1 MTLRSVVWGCALIS
15 GLGAAIGFGD
25 KQSSAVGEPTQA
37 EQDAALAQCA
47 GGGAAILRPLLVQ
60 CADIGDLYANW
71 TPPPPP
77 WQFCLSDSMLGTS
90 WRTDLLNEMKKIN
103 SQIHA
108 AGLAKAEVLVTDSNN
123 NIGIQLTQFNNLSR
137 QGCNVIISTPSN
149 PTGMCSG
156 MHDALEKGVLSITVQ
171 SPVNCPDAMNVGS
184 NQYYGGREL
193 AEWVAKALHGK
204 GNVLILSGV
213 PGISTTI
220 GLEAG
225 SKAALAKYPG
235 IKIVGTVYG
244 FWNEAT
250 SKTEMVKWLAT
261 HPQKLDGIVSYGDM
275 AVAAD
280 EALAQSG
287 RPPVM
292 QADGTNECAYIAY
305 WHDKKLHTLAFL
317 AGGGSNGYEAF
328 YVAMKMLNGAKPT
341 TNMVWYPVAGADRS
355 PARRSSTRRGRA
367 SPRPARAGRT
377 RRIVTS
383 RRDSYIDMFFKGG
396 KPIEPKPHPDWAC
409 PSSLGMGDGLNTG
422 AHPLLERQWAGA
434 TVQPSPQPR

>member
-1 MTLRSVVWGCALIS
+1 MKLWSTARALILTLTGAGVIAIGAECAL
-15 GLGAAIGFGD
+15 AANEVPAP
-25 KQSSAVGEPTQA
+25 SADEQQA
-37 EQDAALAQCA
+37 AMATVPQQARTYYDHYWYNAPVA
-47 GGGAAILRPLLVQ
+47 PNP
-60 CADIGDLYANW
+60 YANW

-77 WQFCLSDSMLGTS
+77 WQFCLNDSMLGTS
-90 WRTDLLNEMKKIN
+90 WRTDLLKELKKLN
-103 SQIHA
+103 AQYHA
-108 AGLAKAEVLVTDSNN
+108 AGLTKPDVLVTDSNN
-123 NIGIQLTQFNNLSR
+123 NISVQLTQFNNLSR

-149 PTGMCSG
+149 PTGLCSG
-156 MHDALEKGVLSITVQ
+156 MRDSLEKGVINITVQ
-171 SPVNCPDAMNVGS
+171 SPVSCNYAINVGS

-193 AEWVAKALHGK
+193 ADWVGKALQGK

-261 HPQKLDGIVSYGDM
+261 HPQRLDGIVSYGDM

-305 WHDKKLHTLAFL
+305 WHDKKLHSLAFL

-328 YVAMKMLNGAKPT
+328 LVAMKMLNGQKPT
-341 TNMVWYPVAGADRS
+341 TNMIWFPLPPLNDSGAEKLYAAW
-355 PARRSSTRRGRA
+355 PGITPTSTCWA
-367 SPRPARAGRT
+367 DEPDHHLAP
-377 RRIVTS
+377 
-383 RRDSYIDMFFKGG
+383 DPYIAMFFKGG
-396 KPIEPKPHPDWAC
+396 KPVEPKPNP
-409 PSSLGMGDGLNTG
+409 
-422 AHPLLERQWAGA
+422 
-434 TVQPSPQPR
+434 

>member
-1 MTLRSVVWGCALIS
+1 MTIRSMLHAAALI
-15 GLGAAIGFGD
+15 
-25 KQSSAVGEPTQA
+25 VGVVGVFSVGI
-37 EQDAALAQCA
+37 DAAMAIDEPS
-47 GGGAAILRPLLVQ
+47 GADQKAALSNVPPKARAFYDHYWYNAPV
-60 CADIGDLYANW
+60 GPNPYANW

-77 WQFCLSDSMLGTS
+77 WQFCLNDSMLGTS
-90 WRTDLLNEMKKIN
+90 WRTDLLNELKKLN
-103 SQIHA
+103 AQYHA
-108 AGLAKAEVLVTDSNN
+108 VGLTKEDVLTTDSNN
-123 NIGIQLTQFNNLSR
+123 NIGVQLTQFNNLSR
-137 QGCNVIISTPSN
+137 QGCNVIVSTPSN
-149 PTGMCSG
+149 PTGLCEG
-156 MHDALEKGVLSITVQ
+156 MKDAVEKGVLNITVQ
-171 SPVNCPDAMNVGS
+171 SPVNCPYAMNVGS
-184 NQYYGGREL
+184 NQYYGGRVL

-225 SKAALAKYPG
+225 TKAALAKYPG

-305 WHDKKLHTLAFL
+305 WHDKHLHTLAFL
-317 AGGGSNGYEAF
+317 AGGGSNGYEVF
-328 YVAMKMLNGAKPT
+328 YTALKMLMGAKPT
-341 TNMVWYPVAGADRS
+341 TNMIWYPLPELTDASAAKLYAAWPGITPTSTCWADE
-355 PARRSSTRRGRA
+355 PDHHLAA
-367 SPRPARAGRT
+367 DA
-377 RRIVTS
+377 
-383 RRDSYIDMFFKGG
+383 YMDMFFKGG
-396 KPIEPKPHPDWAC
+396 KKIEPKPNP
-409 PSSLGMGDGLNTG
+409 
-422 AHPLLERQWAGA
+422 
-434 TVQPSPQPR
+434 

>member
-1 MTLRSVVWGCALIS
+1 MAPTSVGPQMPKREAIVMKLRSIARGLVLTLI
-15 GLGAAIGFGD
+15 GAGVIAIG
-25 KQSSAVGEPTQA
+25 A
-37 EQDAALAQCA
+37 ERALAASEVPTPSTMEQQ
-47 GGGAAILRPLLVQ
+47 AAMATVPPKARAYYDHYWYNAPV
-60 CADIGDLYANW
+60 APNPYANW

-77 WQFCLSDSMLGTS
+77 WQFCLNDSMLGTS
-90 WRTDLLNEMKKIN
+90 WRTDLLNELKKLN
-103 SQIHA
+103 AQYHA
-108 AGLAKAEVLVTDSNN
+108 AGLTKPDVLVTDSNN
-123 NIGIQLTQFNNLSR
+123 NISLQLTQFNNLSR

-149 PTGMCSG
+149 PTGLCSG
-156 MHDALEKGVLSITVQ
+156 MRDSLEKGVINITVQ
-171 SPVNCPDAMNVGS
+171 SPVNCNAAINVGS

-193 AEWVAKALHGK
+193 ADWVGKALHGK

-261 HPQKLDGIVSYGDM
+261 HPQRLDGIVSYGDM

-305 WHDKKLHTLAFL
+305 WHDKKLHSLAFL

-328 YVAMKMLNGAKPT
+328 LVAMKMLFGQKPV
-341 TNMVWYPVAGADRS
+341 TNMIWFPLPPLNDTGAAKLYAAW
-355 PARRSSTRRGRA
+355 PGITPTSTCWA
-367 SPRPARAGRT
+367 DEPDHHLAP
-377 RRIVTS
+377 
-383 RRDSYIDMFFKGG
+383 DPYIALFFKGG
-396 KPIEPKPHPDWAC
+396 KPIEPKPNP
-409 PSSLGMGDGLNTG
+409 
-422 AHPLLERQWAGA
+422 
-434 TVQPSPQPR
+434 

>member
-1 MTLRSVVWGCALIS
+1 MRAF
-15 GLGAAIGFGD
+15 GLGRIVAMGAYLAVIGLVANDVRAADEI
-25 KQSSAVGEPTQA
+25 KAPSEA
-37 EQDAALAQCA
+37 EQQAALAKVPASARQYYDHYWYNA
-47 GGGAAILRPLLVQ
+47 PVS
-60 CADIGDLYANW
+60 DNPYANW

-90 WRTDLLNEMKKIN
+90 WRTDLLNELKKLN
-103 SQIHA
+103 AQYHA
-108 AGLAKAEVLVTDSNN
+108 AGLTKEDVLVTDSNN
-123 NIGIQLTQFNNLSR
+123 NISIQLTQFNNLAR
-137 QGCNVIISTPSN
+137 QGCNVIVSTPSN
-149 PTGMCSG
+149 PTGMCAG
-156 MHDALEKGVLSITVQ
+156 MHDALEKGVLTITVQ
-171 SPVNCPDAMNVGS
+171 SPVTCNDAINVGS

-193 AEWVAKALHGK
+193 AEWVAKALNGK

-225 SKAALAKYPG
+225 SKSALDKYPD
-235 IKIVGTVYG
+235 IKLVGTVYG

-305 WHDKKLHTLAFL
+305 WREKKLHTLALL

-328 YVAMKMLNGAKPT
+328 LVAIKMLSGQRPS
-341 TNMVWYPVAGADRS
+341 TNMIWFPLPPVDDAEAEKLYQSHPGITSTATCWAD
-355 PARRSSTRRGRA
+355 AA
-367 SPRPARAGRT
+367 DHHLVADA
-377 RRIVTS
+377 
-383 RRDSYIDMFFKGG
+383 YIDAFFSGG
-396 KPIEPKPHPDWAC
+396 KP
-409 PSSLGMGDGLNTG
+409 
-422 AHPLLERQWAGA
+422 
-434 TVQPSPQPR
+434 VQPTPNP

>member
-1 MTLRSVVWGCALIS
+1 MAPASIGPQMPKREAIVMKLWSIARALVLTLI
-15 GLGAAIGFGD
+15 GAGIIAIGAEHVLAANEIPMP
-25 KQSSAVGEPTQA
+25 SAA
-37 EQDAALAQCA
+37 EQKAALATVPA
-47 GGGAAILRPLLVQ
+47 KARIYYDHYWYNAPV
-60 CADIGDLYANW
+60 APDPYANW
-71 TPPPPP
+71 TPPAPP
-77 WQFCLSDSMLGTS
+77 WQFCLNDSMLGTS
-90 WRTDLLNEMKKIN
+90 WRTDLLNELKKLN
-103 SQIHA
+103 AQYHA
-108 AGLAKAEVLVTDSNN
+108 AGLTKPDVLVTDSNN
-123 NIGIQLTQFNNLSR
+123 NISVQLTQFNNLSR

-149 PTGMCSG
+149 PTGLCAG
-156 MHDALEKGVLSITVQ
+156 MRDSLEKGVINITVQ
-171 SPVNCPDAMNVGS
+171 SPVNCNYAINVGS

-193 AEWVAKALHGK
+193 ADWVGKALRGK

-235 IKIVGTVYG
+235 IRIVGTVYG

-261 HPQKLDGIVSYGDM
+261 HPQRLDGIVSYGDM

-305 WHDKKLHTLAFL
+305 WHDKKLHSLAFL

-328 YVAMKMLNGAKPT
+328 LVAIKMLFGQKPT
-341 TNMVWYPVAGADRS
+341 TNMIWFPLPPLNDASAAKLYAAWPGITPTSTCWADE
-355 PARRSSTRRGRA
+355 PDHHLA
-367 SPRPARAGRT
+367 P
-377 RRIVTS
+377 
-383 RRDSYIDMFFKGG
+383 DSYIAMFFKGG
-396 KPIEPKPHPDWAC
+396 KPVEPKPNP
-409 PSSLGMGDGLNTG
+409 
-422 AHPLLERQWAGA
+422 
-434 TVQPSPQPR
+434 

>member
-1 MTLRSVVWGCALIS
+1 MGIAAKHAGTDETGRLKTREDDMTLRSVVWSCALIL
-15 GLGAAIGFGD
+15 GLGAAMGFGD
-25 KQSSAVGEPTQA
+25 KQSFAAGEPTQA
-37 EQDAALAQCA
+37 EQDAALSHIP
-47 GGGAAILRPLLVQ
+47 AAARQYYDHYWYNAPIT
-60 CADIGDLYANW
+60 GNLYANW

-103 SQIHA
+103 AQLHA
-108 AGLAKAEVLVTDSNN
+108 AGLAKAEVLSTDSNN

-137 QGCNVIISTPSN
+137 QGCNVIVSTPSN

-156 MHDALEKGVLSITVQ
+156 MKDGLEKGVLSITVQ
-171 SPVNCPDAMNVGS
+171 SPVNCPYAMNVGS

-193 AEWVAKALHGK
+193 ADWVGKALGGK

-305 WHDKKLHTLAFL
+305 WHEKKLHTLAFL
-317 AGGGSNGYEAF
+317 AGGGSNGYEAM
-328 YVAMKMLNGAKPT
+328 YVALKMLSGAQPV
-341 TNMVWYPVAGADRS
+341 TNMVWFPLPALDDQSAEKLFAAYPGITHTSSCWADA
-355 PARRSSTRRGRA
+355 PDHHLA
-367 SPRPARAGRT
+367 S
-377 RRIVTS
+377 
-383 RRDSYIDMFFKGG
+383 DSYIDAFFTGG
-396 KPIEPKPHPDWAC
+396 KPIPTFKP
-409 PSSLGMGDGLNTG
+409 
-422 AHPLLERQWAGA
+422 
-434 TVQPSPQPR
+434 

>member
-1 MTLRSVVWGCALIS
+1 MTLRSMLR
-15 GLGAAIGFGD
+15 GAALMVGVAGILGFG
-25 KQSSAVGEPTQA
+25 VGAAYAADEPTKA
-37 EQDAALAQCA
+37 EQEQALSNVPAKA
-47 GGGAAILRPLLVQ
+47 RAYYDHYWYNAPVGPNP
-60 CADIGDLYANW
+60 YANW
-71 TPPPPP
+71 NPPAPP
-77 WQFCLSDSMLGTS
+77 WQFCLNDSMLGTS
-90 WRTDLLNEMKKIN
+90 WRTDLLNELKKLN
-103 SQIHA
+103 AQYHA
-108 AGLAKAEVLVTDSNN
+108 AGLTKEDVLTTDSNN
-123 NIGIQLTQFNNLSR
+123 NISVQLTQFNNLSR
-137 QGCNVIISTPSN
+137 QGCNVIVSTPSN
-149 PTGMCSG
+149 PTGLCAG
-156 MHDALEKGVLSITVQ
+156 MKDAMEHGVLSITVQ
-171 SPVNCPDAMNVGS
+171 SPVNCPYAMNVGS

-193 AEWVAKALHGK
+193 ADWVGKALHGK

-305 WHDKKLHTLAFL
+305 WHEKKLHTLAFL

-328 YVAMKMLNGAKPT
+328 YVAMKMLNGAKPM
-341 TNMVWYPVAGADRS
+341 TNMVWFPLPALNDASAEKLYKAWPGITPTSTCWADEPDHHLVADA
-355 PARRSSTRRGRA
+355 
-367 SPRPARAGRT
+367 
-377 RRIVTS
+377 
-383 RRDSYIDMFFKGG
+383 YINTFFKGG
-396 KPIEPKPHPDWAC
+396 KPIEPKPKP
-409 PSSLGMGDGLNTG
+409 
-422 AHPLLERQWAGA
+422 
-434 TVQPSPQPR
+434 

>member
-1 MTLRSVVWGCALIS
+1 MAPVPVGAQMPKREAIVMKSRSIARALI
-15 GLGAAIGFGD
+15 LTLAGAGIIAIGAGRAVAAND
-25 KQSSAVGEPTQA
+25 VAAPSATEQQAAMATVPEGARAYYDHYWYNAPVSSDP
-37 EQDAALAQCA
+37 
-47 GGGAAILRPLLVQ
+47 
-60 CADIGDLYANW
+60 YASW

-77 WQFCLSDSMLGTS
+77 WQFCLNDSMLGTS
-90 WRTDLLNEMKKIN
+90 WRTDLLNELKKLN
-103 SQIHA
+103 AQYHA
-108 AGLAKAEVLVTDSNN
+108 AGLTKPDVLVTDSNN
-123 NIGIQLTQFNNLSR
+123 NISVQLTQFNNLSR
-137 QGCNVIISTPSN
+137 QGCNVIVSTPSN
-149 PTGMCSG
+149 PTGLCAG
-156 MHDALEKGVLSITVQ
+156 MRDSLQKGVINITVQ
-171 SPVNCPDAMNVGS
+171 SPVNCKEAINVGS

-193 AEWVAKALHGK
+193 ADWVGKALQGK

-261 HPQKLDGIVSYGDM
+261 HPQRLDGIVSYGDM

-305 WHDKKLHTLAFL
+305 WHDKKLHSLALL

-328 YVAMKMLNGAKPT
+328 LVAIKMLFGQKPV
-341 TNMVWYPVAGADRS
+341 TNMIWFPLPPLNDAGAEKLYAAW
-355 PARRSSTRRGRA
+355 PGITPTSTCWA
-367 SPRPARAGRT
+367 DEPDHHLAPDA
-377 RRIVTS
+377 
-383 RRDSYIDMFFKGG
+383 YIAAFFKGG
-396 KPIEPKPHPDWAC
+396 KPVEPEPKP
-409 PSSLGMGDGLNTG
+409 
-422 AHPLLERQWAGA
+422 
-434 TVQPSPQPR
+434 